1 MWSEIP
7 KLLQDV
13 VKCIFTCAF
22 ISPQNLCENK
32 PTWED
37 QKSWLSDSVPT
48 AQPASVGAQSEPV
61 MVGRSPWPPVL
72 HHTTFLQSLPT
83 PPGFL
88 LPNVVCTSHLHT
100 LGPPNTL
107 PHPSDHF
114 SSIPSSR
121 TKSQRTCFYSSC
133 IGVANPA
140 GLLIQV
146 MLVEK
151 QASSEQLGYFY
162 HVDTVRRAFKTWV
175 LWIHLFPPSSSHFL
189 LVLLSFYLFPS
200 HYITGMS
207 LYVCV
212 LRCVQPLV
220 TP

>member
-48 AQPASVGAQSEPV
+48 AQPASVGAVRARDGGEEPLTPCAP
-61 MVGRSPWPPVL
+61 SHNLPPV
-72 HHTTFLQSLPT
+72 
-83 PPGFL
+83 PPHSPRIPSAKL
-88 LPNVVCTSHLHT
+88 VCTSHLHT

-133 IGVANPA
+133 IRVANPA

-162 HVDTVRRAFKTWV
+162 HVDTVRQAFKTWV